1 MSIGAQR
8 LPDKGGGNMAGPTS
22 AVLAS
27 WQSRR
32 TESMNAFRALL
43 EEVKGFVREAAGMG
57 DTIGIVDRYFA
68 LRYQVSVSV
77 LLSSRKRY

>member
-1 MSIGAQR
+1 
-8 LPDKGGGNMAGPTS
+8 MAGPTS

-43 EEVKGFVREAAGMG
+43 EEVEGFVREAAGMG
-57 DTIGIVDRYFA
+57 DTIGIVD
-68 LRYQVSVSV
+68 
-77 LLSSRKRY
+77 